1 MRRFYF
7 DSFYYN
13 THHSL
18 FVVVDRQRKSLEYQS
33 WNHLS
38 IPSMLDMQLYSGWDV
53 VITEDTGGTDFG
65 LDFWIEKLK
74 STMASR
80 EFGEGGLCFKGG
92 RSATVPYRVP
102 SRDCSLGARLA
113 VKTPSSDELANL
125 RLVLLILLAPFQFT
139 ALGIIVQ
146 PSWGSFSPFI

>member
-1 MRRFYF
+1 MSAVNVLPGR
-7 DSFYYN
+7 
-13 THHSL
+13 SL
-18 FVVVDRQRKSLEYQS
+18 L
-33 WNHLS
+33 NGLS
-38 IPSMLDMQLYSGWDV
+38 YSGWNV

-102 SRDCSLGARLA
+102 SCDCSLGARLA
-113 VKTPSSDELANL
+113 VRDHHQTTL
-125 RLVLLILLAPFQFT
+125 
-139 ALGIIVQ
+139 
-146 PSWGSFSPFI
+146 